1 MATKYVKR
9 TFIRPNISVP
19 FYTPDSA
26 LTTAI
31 ENSVTS
37 TNSCIKWREPSLS
50 INQLT
55 LTWTSSWNA
64 DFINSEQ
71 GMQYLND
78 IDTLLD
84 NDISSAKI
92 YCDNFGIDMSELI
105 VYTE

>member
-19 FYTPDSA
+19 FYTSDSA
-26 LTTAI
+26 FVTEI

-64 DFINSEQ
+64 DFIDSER
-71 GMQYLND
+71 GMQFTSN
-78 IDTLLD
+78 IKVLLD
-84 NDISSAKI
+84 TDMLSAKN
-92 YCDNFGIDMSELI
+92 YCNEFEILMSELI